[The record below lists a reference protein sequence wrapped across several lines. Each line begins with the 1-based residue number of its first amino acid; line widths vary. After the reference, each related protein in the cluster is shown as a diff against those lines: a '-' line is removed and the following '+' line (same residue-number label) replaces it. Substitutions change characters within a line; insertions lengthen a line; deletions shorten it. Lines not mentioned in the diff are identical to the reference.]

1 MATTALI
8 INNKNE
14 YFKYEIDT
22 TLDTGDYRK
31 AVDEYIKD
39 KFTYEDSF
47 AITEKLWQKIKEEI
61 SDLDTY
67 IGFAN
72 GFIKKDR
79 YKIKEVLTISRQQYP
94 EET

>member
-1 MATTALI
+1 MATAIL

-14 YFKYEIDT
+14 YFKYNVDT

-31 AVDEYIKD
+31 VVDEYI
-39 KFTYEDSF
+39 E
-47 AITEKLWQKIKEEI
+47 EKLIYEQSFSISEELWGKVKDEI
-61 SDLDTY
+61 NDLTTY

-79 YKIKEVLTISRQQYP
+79 YKIKEVLTISKQQYP
-94 EET
+94 TET